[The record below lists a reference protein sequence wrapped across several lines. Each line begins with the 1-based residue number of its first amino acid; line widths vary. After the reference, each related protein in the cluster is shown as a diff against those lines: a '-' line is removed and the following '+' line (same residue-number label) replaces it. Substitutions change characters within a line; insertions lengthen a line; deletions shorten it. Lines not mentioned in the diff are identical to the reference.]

1 MKLLENTKS
10 KITEDKKGKNGLHLE
25 IKEVVLIQCNI
36 VKNDY
41 QQDSRVL
48 YTFAPNKAFDQLS
61 DISRKNIIFLKT
73 FDVYGTKF

>member
-25 IKEVVLIQCNI
+25 IKEVVLIHCNI

-48 YTFAPNKAFDQLS
+48 HTFAPNKSLVNYQ
-61 DISRKNIIFLKT
+61 IFHPKIPY
-73 FDVYGTKF
+73 FYKF